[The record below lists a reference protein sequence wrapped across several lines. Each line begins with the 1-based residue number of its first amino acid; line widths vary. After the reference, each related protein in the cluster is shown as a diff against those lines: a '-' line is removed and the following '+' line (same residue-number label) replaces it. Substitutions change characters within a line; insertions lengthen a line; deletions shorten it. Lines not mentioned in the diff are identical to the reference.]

1 MNICIYYKYIFYKKF
16 EYKFNE
22 KCDKPAM
29 VKEDFE
35 SDHPIMNHNNCTATL
50 STVATGPIQIKTPLS

>member
-1 MNICIYYKYIFYKKF
+1 MNIVSIINIYFTKKF
-16 EYKFNE
+16 EYKFNK

-35 SDHPIMNHNNCTATL
+35 SDHPIMNHIYCTATL